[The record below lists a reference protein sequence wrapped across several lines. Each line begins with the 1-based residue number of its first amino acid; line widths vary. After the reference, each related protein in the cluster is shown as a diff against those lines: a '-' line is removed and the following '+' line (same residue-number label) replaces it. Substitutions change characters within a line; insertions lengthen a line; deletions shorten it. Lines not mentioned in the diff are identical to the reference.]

1 MLSIQSFLLF
11 LFLGPIASATISSGF
26 QGFITRQYGANVTE
40 QLAREDQGV
49 NGSSF
54 GGAESVFPIR
64 TYRNALVFV
73 HGLNSNAG
81 SMLPIQEFFIK
92 KGYGQNEL
100 YATTYGPENTIINEN
115 NSMICDYVKQVRQFL
130 IAVRA
135 YTQQPI
141 DVASYS
147 LGVPIARKAILG
159 GKCVDTGEDIG
170 SPITSSIRQFLSTA
184 GANQGAKLCSQTSV
198 VPACDKATG
207 VSKHSDFI
215 ADINTREGYEAERI
229 FSIRSTS
236 DEVVSYNLSALS
248 NSQVNVTF
256 NNFTHVD
263 TCLNTLW
270 TQLSLIATGHVRE
283 FFLNKDSNAESK
295 LVKKNC
301 SGEVTADNNNHYGN
315 EVDDDGDEGEYDVQ
329 KKQYNFPNGYFYVH
343 HKNKKGQL
351 FESPKGR
358 QSEMAVRTAFVLFLF
373 VTIVQGTL
381 TDGFL
386 SYITRQYGSQA
397 ANQLA
402 RKDLGVNGSY
412 GGNLFSFPIRILRD
426 PVILIHGLNA
436 DAGATIPVRD
446 FFIKKGYGY
455 NEIYAT
461 SYGPNGTKIDSKGA
475 VNCTYIKQL
484 RMLVQAV
491 SSYTQKNVVIIG
503 YSLGGPVA
511 RKVIL
516 GGTCVDTKENLGA
529 PLTSKVTAYLSASG
543 ANRGA
548 LLCDQSPTAP
558 ACNLINGLNKNSQ
571 FVKDINSKQGYE
583 GQRRYLLRDS
593 TDDVVGF
600 NQSNIQWSTYAGSQ
614 INVTFNNFSHVDS
627 LFNTLWT
634 QWSLVASGYASKFA
648 IEKDARAESKLTGK
662 NCSGSAVGNP
672 TSSPWQSPWSGTQNE
687 DQNAKPTGGEYD
699 RQLKIFKFANG
710 YYYAHQKLP
719 ANFLGQTK
727 N

>member
-198 VPACDKATG
+198 VPGKFYYR

-248 NSQVNVTF
+248 NSQF

-329 KKQYNFPNGYFYVH
+329 KKQYNFPNGNSKSQH
-343 HKNKKGQL
+343 L
-351 FESPKGR
+351 PESPKGR

-446 FFIKKGYGY
+446 FFIKKR
-455 NEIYAT
+455 IR
-461 SYGPNGTKIDSKGA
+461 
-475 VNCTYIKQL
+475 L

-516 GGTCVDTKENLGA
+516 G
-529 PLTSKVTAYLSASG
+529 
-543 ANRGA
+543 
-548 LLCDQSPTAP
+548 

-719 ANFLGQTK
+719 ANFFGSNEKLS